1 MNKKRAT
8 AMILAATLLATG
20 TLTSCSKKTKEP
32 PKEKRTHVFTSTDIP
47 FADDVQ
53 YVNRTDYRDGC
64 FYYTFYQEYTI
75 TRNENGE
82 EVERRKGYYWND
94 NTGDII
100 AEEPVVMPREDGDI
114 AVYGV
119 SEETAEEVAE
129 EATESDVDATDDN
142 TISTQDDIDINDPPA
157 EVVPGGSEDQK
168 STLPD
173 GWYYDYI
180 SLNYIGQLNIETGE
194 TVTAELPSTNDE
206 LGYMRN
212 FMIAPGGIVNML
224 YSKYTYDDLTQTSS
238 QTYTVVQFD
247 IATSAQTNVIDLA
260 TAFKASSIDTSSKY
274 LGNYYVSNSGDN
286 YFVLDDTILVM
297 GSDFSYKSNYVV
309 ENGNINDI
317 IIDGETVYMTCWT
330 DGGTII
336 KKASNGQITDLN
348 SDTVKKELAN
358 VYSYL
363 GAADG
368 KLYYSDTNGVSI
380 YDTNTDT
387 VSEVMN
393 YINSDIN
400 PSNAGRITLLPD
412 GSFITVN
419 TDWSGETAKTT
430 LQKLTKVPDELLE
443 EEVIVR
449 LGSIYSNY
457 QLLESIIRYNKQN
470 NGIRISMIT
479 YDKYNNAE
487 NEYTGASKQLNNEII
502 TGTLP
507 DIISLG
513 NSLPIESYFS
523 KGIFTDLNKY
533 IDSEENGLDRS
544 KLMTNVL
551 DASSYNGK
559 LYSMIL
565 SYSVRTLFAKSKFV
579 GDNSGWTFDK
589 MMETIQN
596 MPEGM
601 QAFFGESRDNIIDN
615 FFSNSMDSFID
626 WETGETKFESQAF
639 IDFIK
644 FLATCPEK
652 DYWSEYYVS
661 LGDSYVYD
669 EDKEREMSQTYE
681 LRFYND
687 KSLLDFGYI
696 SSFSSV
702 MYELNS
708 FASKDVTAI
717 GYPTDSG
724 SGAVI
729 YPSVELAISD
739 KSLVKD
745 QAWDIIKFIMN
756 DEKFIE
762 NTNYTFSINK
772 ELMDKAASSAGDS
785 YGNYFSGDDDFSWYK
800 NNGYSDEY
808 IEYLRNSRQDYD
820 QAVVDKMYETIKNS
834 TKVARTDSDLV
845 AIINEELSGFF
856 GGTKTAED
864 TARVIASRVKIYISE
879 HS

>member
-8 AMILAATLLATG
+8 ALILAATLLAAG

-32 PKEKRTHVFTSTDIP
+32 PKEKRTNVFTSTDIP
-47 FADDVQ
+47 FPEDVQ
-53 YVNRTDYRDGC
+53 YVNRTDYRDGY
-64 FYYTFYQEYTI
+64 FYYTFTQDYTI

-82 EVERRKGYYWND
+82 EVERRKGYYWDD
-94 NTGDII
+94 NTGDIV
-100 AEEPVVMPREDGDI
+100 AEEPVVMPRE
-114 AVYGV
+114 
-119 SEETAEEVAE
+119 EETAAETTEEVV
-129 EATESDVDATDDN
+129 TDSDGDGIADADTTTDDS
-142 TISTQDDIDINDPPA
+142 TISTQDDIDTPI
-157 EVVPGGSEDQK
+157 EVVPGGSDDQK

-180 SLNYIGQLNIETGE
+180 NVSYVGQLNIETGE
-194 TVTAELPSTNDE
+194 TVTAELPSSNDG

-212 FMIAPGGIVNML
+212 FAIAPGGVVNML
-224 YSKYTYDDLTQTSS
+224 YSNYTYDELTQTST
-238 QTYTVVQFD
+238 QTYTIVQFD
-247 IATSAQTNVIDLA
+247 IATSKQTNTIDLA
-260 TAFKASSIDTSSKY
+260 TAFKASGIDTSLKY
-274 LGNYYVSNSGDN
+274 LGNYYISSSGDN
-286 YFVLDDTILVM
+286 YFVLDDTVMILN
-297 GSDFSYKSNYVV
+297 SDFTYKSNFTV
-309 ENGNINDI
+309 EDGGINNI
-317 IIDGETVYMTCWT
+317 IIDGESVYMTCWSN
-330 DGGTII
+330 GNYVI
-336 KKASNGQITDLN
+336 KKSSNGQVTDLN
-348 SDTVKKELAN
+348 SDTVKKELVN
-358 VYSYL
+358 VYNYL

-368 KLYYSDTNGVSI
+368 KLYYSDSTGVSM

-400 PSNAGRITLLPD
+400 PSNAGRMTLLPD

-419 TDWSGETAKTT
+419 TDWSTETPKTS

-457 QLLESIIRYNKQN
+457 QLLESIIRYNRQN

-487 NEYTGASKQLNNEII
+487 NEYTGATKQLNNEII
-502 TGTLP
+502 TGSLP
-507 DIISLG
+507 DIICLD
-513 NSLPIESYFS
+513 NSLPIDSYFS
-523 KGIFTDLNKY
+523 KGIFTDLNKF

-551 DASSYNGK
+551 EASSYKGK

-565 SYSVRTLFAKSKFV
+565 SYSVRTLYAKSKFV
-579 GDNSGWTFDK
+579 GDNVGWTFDK
-589 MMETIQN
+589 MMETIN
-596 MPEGM
+596 SMPEGM
-601 QAFFGESRDNIIDN
+601 QAFFGESRDRIIDN

-626 WETGETKFESQAF
+626 WETGDTKFESQAF

-652 DYWSEYYVS
+652 DYWSEYYDS
-661 LGDSYVYD
+661 LGDNYVYD

-687 KSLLDFGYI
+687 KSLLDFGYV
-696 SSFSSV
+696 SAFSSV
-702 MYELNS
+702 MYELNT
-708 FASKDVTAI
+708 FATKEVTAI
-717 GYPTDSG
+717 GYPADSG

-739 KSLVKD
+739 KSLAKD

-772 ELMDKAASSAGDS
+772 DLMDKSASTAGD
-785 YGNYFSGDDDFSWYK
+785 NYNNYYRRDDDFSWYK
-800 NNGYSDEY
+800 NAGYSEDY
-808 IEYLRNSRQDYD
+808 IEYLKNSRQDYD
-820 QAVVDKMYETIKNS
+820 QAVIDKMYETIKNS